1 MIDQA
6 PVPSVIPK
14 RQMKNSKGRGKARKS
29 HSHSDGRTGESN
41 SQRPLSSSTPEE
53 EQAQLGQH
61 LAKPRGNGEARK
73 SQALGDG
80 EKSGPDPQR
89 LFLLE
94 VPDEEMVQADKNTTE
109 LSERRHLV
117 QVPLILS
124 PFISELVTFFDAA
137 KRGAGHT
144 VPSAETPEAPEASEA
159 SEALGARNARKKQTA
174 PLVREN
180 PPTSLD
186 AFPGNGTGASSPSRE
201 DT

>member
-1 MIDQA
+1 
-6 PVPSVIPK
+6 
-14 RQMKNSKGRGKARKS
+14 
-29 HSHSDGRTGESN
+29 
-41 SQRPLSSSTPEE
+41 
-53 EQAQLGQH
+53 
-61 LAKPRGNGEARK
+61 
-73 SQALGDG
+73 
-80 EKSGPDPQR
+80 
-89 LFLLE
+89 LLE
-94 VPDEEMVQADKNTTE
+94 VPDEEMVQADKNMTE

-124 PFISELVTFFDAA
+124 PFISELVTFFDAT

-159 SEALGARNARKKQTA
+159 LGARNARKKQTT